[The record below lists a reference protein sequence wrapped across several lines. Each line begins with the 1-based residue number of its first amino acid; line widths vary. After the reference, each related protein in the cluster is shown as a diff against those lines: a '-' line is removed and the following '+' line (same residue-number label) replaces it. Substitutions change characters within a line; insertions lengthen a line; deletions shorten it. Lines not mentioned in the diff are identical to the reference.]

1 MAKQLTIFVENRPGR
16 IQSVARTLHEADLN
30 VWAFT
35 IQDRGQFGL
44 MKVIVDKPE
53 KARLALED
61 SGHACA
67 LKDVLAIRALDK
79 PGNLN
84 KLTTALVEHKLNI
97 ADAYGFTTPE
107 EAEKQGICFL
117 ELKDSEGVDIEGI
130 LKGLGFTVLSDEEL
144 YEL

>member
-16 IQSVARTLHEADLN
+16 IQSVAQILEEAGLN

-44 MKVIVDKPE
+44 MKVILDKPE
-53 KARLALED
+53 KGKLALED
-61 SGHACA
+61 IGHACA
-67 LKDVLAIRALDK
+67 LKDVIAIQAPDK

-84 KLTTALVEHKLNI
+84 KLTKVLLEQNVNI
-97 ADAYGFTTPE
+97 ADAYGFTPPE
-107 EAEKQGICFL
+107 TNEKSGICFL
-117 ELKDSEGVDIEGI
+117 ELKDSADGNIEQAFTD
-130 LKGLGFTVLSDEEL
+130 LGFTVLTDEEL